1 MLKRFI
7 AYYKPHRK
15 MLTLDLLASFLISVI
30 GLIYPMLTRHMLKNL
45 IPNSDNQ
52 EVVKEIIFFGV
63 LLFTLYFVRMLLRF
77 FVQYYGHVIGVK
89 MQAQMRRD
97 LFIKLQKLPYSY
109 YDNHETGKIMS
120 RMTNDLM
127 DVSELAH
134 HGPENFFICGVMV
147 IGSFIYL
154 CTINLQLTLV
164 VFACVPLLICVALV
178 MRKKMREAFTESRKS
193 IAVINGQLE
202 SSISGIRV
210 TKAFNNAAKETEK
223 FEVGNTAYVTAR
235 SKAYKAMGQF
245 SSSTSFITDIFN
257 VICLIAGG
265 LIMYRIGEEGGFDT
279 ADYTTF
285 ITSIGLFISPVMTL
299 INFVEQYQNGVTGF
313 TRFLEI
319 LDEPIEKENENAVDI
334 ETLEGQI
341 EFKNVSF
348 AYTEDV
354 GVLENISFT
363 IEKGKTVALVGPS
376 GGGKTTIC
384 HLLPNFYKVT
394 EGEILVDGVNI
405 NDITFYSLRK
415 NIGIVQQDVF
425 LFNGT
430 ILDNILYGR
439 LDASFE
445 EVVEAAKRA
454 NIYDYIMDLPDGFL
468 TEIGERGVRLS
479 GGQKQR
485 LSIARVFLK
494 NPSIL
499 ILDEATSALDNATEI
514 LIQKALD
521 ELCKG
526 RTTIVVAHRLST
538 IKNADEII
546 VISDGK
552 IIEHGSHEE
561 LLEQKGE
568 YYSLYSL
575 QFKQN
580 DYLK

>member
-7 AYYKPHRK
+7 QYYKPHRL
-15 MLTLDLLASFLISVI
+15 MLFFDLLASLFISII
-30 GLIYPMLTRHMLKNL
+30 GLTYPMITRYMLKDL
-45 IPNSDNQ
+45 IPNLKYDM
-52 EVVKEIIFFGV
+52 IIYFGI
-63 LLFTLYFVRMLLRF
+63 LLFVLYVLRMVLRF

-154 CTINLQLTLV
+154 CTINVTLTLI
-164 VFACVPLLICVALV
+164 VFACVPLLVLVAII

-193 IAVINGQLE
+193 IATINGQLE

-210 TKAFNNAAKETEK
+210 TKAFNNSKKETEK
-223 FEVGNTAYVTAR
+223 FEVGNSDYVKAR

-265 LIMYRIGEEGGFDT
+265 LILYGSQGQDVGFDVP
-279 ADYTTF
+279 DYTTF

-299 INFVEQYQNGVTGF
+299 IAFVEQYQNGVTGF
-313 TRFLEI
+313 SRFLEI
-319 LDEPIEKENENAVDI
+319 LDEPVEKENDNAVDI
-334 ETLEGQI
+334 ETFEGKI

-348 AYTEDV
+348 SYTDDV

-384 HLLPNFYKVT
+384 HLLPNFYKVN
-394 EGEILVDGVNI
+394 EGEILIDGINI
-405 NDITFYSLRK
+405 NDVTFYSLRQ

-430 ILDNILYGR
+430 VLDNILYGR
-439 LDASFE
+439 LDATFE

-454 NIYDYIMDLPDGFL
+454 NIYDYIMEMPDGFL

-494 NPSIL
+494 NPAIL

-514 LIQKALD
+514 LIQNALD

-552 IIEHGSHEE
+552 ILEKGSHDE
-561 LLEQKGE
+561 LMELKGE
-568 YYSLYSL
+568 YYNLYSM
-575 QFKQN
+575 QFKHNQF
-580 DYLK
+580 LG